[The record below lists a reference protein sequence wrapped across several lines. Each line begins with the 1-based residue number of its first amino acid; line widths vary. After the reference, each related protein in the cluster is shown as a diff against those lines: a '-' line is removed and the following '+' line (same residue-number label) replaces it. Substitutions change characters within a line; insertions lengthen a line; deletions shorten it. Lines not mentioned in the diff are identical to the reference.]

1 VATEGRLICLYR
13 REEVIAVMGMQKLT
27 AGSGYDYLTRQVAR
41 NDAVGPAR
49 TPLADYYDEKGE
61 APGIW
66 LGSGLAGIEGLKA
79 GDPVTAEQMEFL
91 FGKGLHPLAAQR
103 LALLGPDAT
112 EQQRRDAV
120 RLGRPYRQPDTSTSL
135 FRQELH
141 RRYAGW
147 NREYGH
153 KPTAKLPDEVRARL
167 RTELGV
173 EWFTAMEH
181 RAPNAR
187 ELAGFITRMS
197 RPPATPVAGH
207 DLTFSPVKSV
217 SSLWAIADRETVA
230 LIEKAHWAAVTDA
243 LRFIEAE
250 VLKTRKGHAGVEQVD
265 VTGLVAVAFTH
276 RDNRAGDPDLH
287 THVAVAN
294 KVQTVADGQWRAIDG
309 RAMHKAITAASETYN
324 TALEAHLGAALGLRF
339 VDVPRTDGRRPVRE
353 MAGVDP
359 RLIQLWSTRRREI
372 TGRAGELANAFHNEH
387 GRPPTP
393 AERQELY
400 QQATLD
406 TREAKHEPRSRNEQR
421 AVWWQQAVGLLG
433 ERELQAMCGRVLHQ
447 ERLPVPTLDDAW
459 YGRLAATVIT
469 RVEDGR
475 AEWQIWHV
483 RAEAQRL
490 ARANGVRWDQ
500 LDEAIPGLLQ
510 TALNSCIPLEPP
522 DDGIREPDALR
533 RADGTSV
540 YRVAGATRYTSQ
552 RILFAEHRIVDAAG
566 QRSGRA
572 ADHNSVDTALLT
584 DQANGT
590 DLNQGQV
597 QLVRDLATSGRRVQL
612 ALAPAGTGKTT
623 AMRALAT
630 AWGYSGGNILA
641 LAPSAT
647 AASQLGEELG
657 QGIHADTLHKLTYE
671 IGQPRPA
678 HWVQAVDADTLII
691 IDEAGMADT
700 LRLDYLIG
708 WALDRGA
715 SIRLIGD
722 DQQLG
727 AISAGGILRDI
738 VAAHG
743 AARLDEVMRFTDPA
757 EAHASLALR
766 EGDPAALGYY
776 LDHDRVHVGDP
787 DTASSQLFDAWL
799 ADKRTG
805 LDAIMLAPT
814 REQAAVLNQAA
825 RDHRLAGHRP
835 RREADLA
842 DGNRASIGDTIV
854 TRRNDRRLRAGN
866 GWVKNG
872 DRWQVLD
879 VHRDGGLDVRDQRTN
894 RLLTLPAEY
903 VATYVELG
911 YATTIHGAQGLTAD
925 TCHGLLTGQESRQ
938 QLYTMLSRGRH
949 ANHAYLQTSGDAD
962 PHNRLRSENA
972 ASPTPTEQLEAILA
986 RSDLPTSATTQIA
999 ELHDPRTLLAA
1010 AVACYQDAIVTAAEQ
1025 VAGADLI
1032 SLLDRVAGTHGL
1044 ADADAWPVARSHL
1057 LVLNAQGVSP
1067 ISALQYAVNTE
1078 ELDDARDPAAVVDR
1092 RLDVVS
1098 FRADNDGHRPLPWLP
1113 AVPDKVLAEPDW
1125 RRYLAARWALVTEL
1139 AERVQR
1145 DAATDRATPRWAAAL
1160 IEQPA
1165 PDTLAQI
1172 EVWRAAH
1179 AIPEADL
1186 RPTGAAQHHLVEAR
1200 AQRQLDGLIAGESV
1214 PVLDWLERIH
1224 QAAPGTIDDPAT
1236 IRLARECAAIDPEGR
1251 HLAQRLAQAAR
1262 QPLPD
1267 EHKTDALR
1275 YRLEPWLNEVWET
1288 WPRQPAHPQP
1298 RRHEPP
1304 SPSHDRTPGI
1314 GI

>member
-1 VATEGRLICLYR
+1 M
-13 REEVIAVMGMQKLT
+13 MGMQKLT

-61 APGIW
+61 APGVW
-66 LGSGLAGIEGLKA
+66 LGSGLAGIDGLQV
-79 GDPVTAEQMEFL
+79 GDVVTAEQMESL
-91 FGKGLHPLAAQR
+91 YGKGLHPLAAQR
-103 LALLGPDAT
+103 LALLGPHAN

-120 RLGRPYRQPDTSTSL
+120 RLGRPYRQPNTRTSL

-141 RRYAGW
+141 HRYAAW
-147 NREYGH
+147 NREHGN
-153 KPTAKLPDEVRARL
+153 KPTAKLPGEVRARL
-167 RTELGV
+167 RTDLAV

-181 RAPNAR
+181 RAPSAR
-187 ELAGFITRMS
+187 ELSAFITRMS
-197 RPPATPVAGH
+197 RPPATPVAGY

-217 SSLWAIADRETVA
+217 SSLWAIADRQTAA
-230 LIEKAHWAAVTDA
+230 LIERAHWAAVTDA

-265 VTGLVAVAFTH
+265 VTGLVAAAFTH

-294 KVQTVADGQWRAIDG
+294 KVQAIADGQWRAIDG

-353 MAGVDP
+353 IAGVDP
-359 RLIQLWSTRRREI
+359 RLIQLWSTRRTEI
-372 TGRAGELANAFHNEH
+372 SARASELANEFHNQH
-387 GRPPTP
+387 DRPPTP

-400 QQATLD
+400 QQATLE

-421 AVWWQQAVGLLG
+421 AVWWQQAVRLLG
-433 ERELQAMCGRVLHQ
+433 EHELQAMYRRVFDQ
-447 ERLPVPTLDDAW
+447 QRLPTPTLDDAW
-459 YGRLAATVIT
+459 YGRLAATVIMN
-469 RVEDGR
+469 VEEGR
-475 AEWQIWHV
+475 AEWQTWHV

-490 ARANGVRWDQ
+490 ARANGVRYDQ
-500 LDEAIPGLLQ
+500 LDEAVPRLVDTTLR
-510 TALNSCIPLEPP
+510 ACVSLEQP
-522 DDGIREPDALR
+522 DDGIDEPDALR

-540 YRVAGATRYTSQ
+540 YRVAGATRYTSH
-552 RILFAEHRIVDAAG
+552 RILFAEHRIIDAAG
-566 QRSGRA
+566 QRGGRT

-584 DQANGT
+584 EQANGT
-590 DLNQGQV
+590 ELNRGQT

-612 ALAPAGTGKTT
+612 AVAPAGTGKTT

-630 AWGYSGGNILA
+630 AWRYSGGNVLA

-671 IGQPRPA
+671 IAQPRPA
-678 HWVQAVDADTLII
+678 KWVEAVGPSTLLI

-700 LRLDYLIG
+700 LRLDYLIS

-738 VAAHG
+738 ATIHG

-766 EGDPAALGYY
+766 DGDPAALGYY
-776 LDHDRVHVGDP
+776 LDHERVHVGDP
-787 DTASSQLFDAWL
+787 DTASSQLLDAWL
-799 ADKRTG
+799 ADKHAG

-814 REQAAVLNQAA
+814 REQIAVLNQAA
-825 RDHRLAGHRP
+825 REHRLAGTRP

-842 DGNRASIGDTIV
+842 DGNRASIGDTII
-854 TRRNDRRLRAGN
+854 TRRNNRRLRAGS

-879 VHRDGGLDVRDQRTN
+879 VRRDGSLDVRDQSTN
-894 RLLTLPAEY
+894 RRLTLPADY

-911 YATTIHGAQGLTAD
+911 YATTIHGAQGMTAD

-949 ANHAYLQTSGDAD
+949 ANHAYLQITGDGD
-962 PHNRLRSENA
+962 PHNRL
-972 ASPTPTEQLEAILA
+972 SPQTVAPATPTEKLEAILA
-986 RSDLPTSATTQIA
+986 RSDVAVSATTQ
-999 ELHDPRTLLAA
+999 LSQLRDPRTLLAA
-1010 AVACYQDAIVTAAEQ
+1010 AVACYHDAIVTAAERL
-1025 VAGADLI
+1025 AGEDLI
-1032 SLLDRVAGTHGL
+1032 ALLDHTADTLGL

-1057 LVLNAQGVSP
+1057 LILNAQGVSP

-1078 ELDDARDPAAVVDR
+1078 ELDDAHDPAAVVDR

-1098 FRADNDGHRPLPWLP
+1098 LRAENDERRPLPWLP
-1113 AVPDKVLAEPDW
+1113 AVPDKLLAEPEW
-1125 RRYLAARWALVTEL
+1125 RRYLAARWALVTDL
-1139 AERVQR
+1139 AGRVQQG
-1145 DAATDRATPRWAAAL
+1145 AATEQTLPRWVAAL
-1160 IEQPA
+1160 IEKPA
-1165 PDTLAQI
+1165 ADVVAQV

-1179 AIPEADL
+1179 AIPATDL
-1186 RPTGAAQHHLVEAR
+1186 RPTGPAQHRLAEAR
-1200 AQRQLDGLIAGESV
+1200 SQRQLDSRIAGESV

-1224 QAAPGTIDDPAT
+1224 QAVPGTIDDPAT
-1236 IRLARECAAIDPEGR
+1236 IRLARECAAIDPSGR
-1251 HLAQRLAQAAR
+1251 DLPHRLTQAAR

-1267 EHKTDALR
+1267 DHKADALR

-1288 WPRQPAHPQP
+1288 WPRQPAHRQP

-1304 SPSHDRTPGI
+1304 APSHDRTPGI
-1314 GI
+1314 SI